1 MLTQRLGACVSPNQ
15 EDNGNPPT
23 WFNCV
28 EEAVYADDEFNRDP
42 IMPFHPARD
51 RQKVQALQAAYM
63 VCLYQDWEGT
73 DAGKKRIRRH
83 RFSTVLSV
91 SLLVL

>member
-1 MLTQRLGACVSPNQ
+1 MLTQRLGACVSPNR
-15 EDNGNPPT
+15 EDSDNARM

-28 EEAVYADDEFNRDP
+28 EEAVYADDDFNRDP
-42 IMPFHPARD
+42 IAPFDPARD

-63 VCLYQDWEGT
+63 VCLYQNWEGT

-83 RFSTVLSV
+83 RFGTVLSV
-91 SLLVL
+91 S